1 MIKILFIHHRMD
13 CGGVEKALFDLVSL
27 LDKHIFDIKIL
38 LHEDGGEWE
47 QKFRDA
53 GIPVK
58 HVYDCQKKSKWLTV
72 KIINLLK
79 RKYLDVAWKW
89 GGKGALRVAMPEDY
103 DIIVCYGAIPFIEKC
118 FFKNAKTIKYIHG
131 NIQTN
136 LPYREY
142 ILRRKTSIS
151 KFDRIICV
159 SEDAEKAFTE
169 ETKLEERIMTVFN
182 PLDSKMIKLLAAQ
195 KTGLPTDL
203 PLLCAVGRLSE
214 EKGFVRLVQI
224 HKRLLD
230 KGYPHRLVIIG
241 EGPEREKIEEAIH
254 QTGTQETVILTGY
267 QENPYPYM
275 KQSKFMVCASY
286 TEGLPVV
293 AMEALSLGIPIVS
306 SAPSVGELFA
316 KEKCGVITE
325 NDDESLEYGIEH
337 MLADRSFFADVK
349 QAAERRSA
357 FFDGKRM
364 VREVEQVFMDLVDV
378 R

>member
-1 MIKILFIHHRMD
+1 
-13 CGGVEKALFDLVSL
+13 
-27 LDKHIFDIKIL
+27 
-38 LHEDGGEWE
+38 
-47 QKFRDA
+47 
-53 GIPVK
+53 VK
-58 HVYDCQKKSKWLTV
+58 G
-72 KIINLLK
+72 INLIK
-79 RKYLDVAWKW
+79 REMLNHAWKQN
-89 GGKGALRVAMPEDY
+89 GRGALNVALPAKY
-103 DIIVCYGAIPFIEKC
+103 DIVVKYGAITFDEMC
-118 FFKNAKTIKYIHG
+118 FYRNAKTIMYNHGDVKTNIGYRQYIQSRRNILSKY
-131 NIQTN
+131 
-136 LPYREY
+136 
-142 ILRRKTSIS
+142 
-151 KFDRIICV
+151 DRIICV
-159 SEDAEKAFTE
+159 SEVARQSFVE
-169 ETKLEERIMTVFN
+169 MTNISENVITLFN
-182 PLDSKMIKLLAAQ
+182 PLNSQMINLLAAQ

-230 KGYPHRLVIIG
+230 KGYPHRLVIVG
-241 EGPEREKIEEAIH
+241 EGPEMEKIEEAIH